1 MKRLSVNFN
10 VVVVVL
16 VFFLLFT
23 ACLAE
28 DATILHKVQKTDG
41 VMGQK
46 GQESTSVTYLSSDAI
61 YEKSSAGNDFLIR
74 FEGGSVLS
82 INNKEKKYSEY
93 TFEELNNALASAGG
107 DSEENKEAQ
116 AMMKKMMGNMTKEAK
131 LEKIGPAEN
140 IAGYSTV
147 KYELTMSPMLI
158 TIWAAPDLPM
168 PDAYFD
174 NMKLTAAKNPM
185 FDLSAMFDS
194 FKQIDG
200 VGMKTETV
208 FTMMGMT
215 VKTREEV
222 VKVEKGSFPEVT
234 VPAGYKKQSMFDR

>member
-1 MKRLSVNFN
+1 MKRLSVNLN

-16 VFFLLFT
+16 VFFMLFA
-23 ACLAE
+23 ACLAG

-61 YEKSSAGNDFLIR
+61 YEKSSSGNDFLIR

-93 TFEELNNALASAGG
+93 TFEDLNKALASAG
-107 DSEENKEAQ
+107 DESNENKEAQ

-131 LEKIGPAEN
+131 LVKIGPAEDV
-140 IAGYSTV
+140 AGYSTV
-147 KYELTMSPMLI
+147 KYELTMPPMLI

-174 NMKLTAAKNPM
+174 NMKLTATQNPM

-215 VKTREEV
+215 VKSREEV

-234 VPAGYKKQSMFDR
+234 IPAGYKKESMF